1 MGGSTKSHKSTL
13 LGRGDAQC
21 CNFIFLWRSLFVFR
35 LRRIECGAPHT
46 FDPVSA
52 VLVQQP
58 KLGTVRQPHTIFGEK
73 TLLQPIEQVQF
84 TRTYCTGQT
93 PEAHC

>member
-1 MGGSTKSHKSTL
+1 MAARRNPTKVLCSAAATRNAVIS
-13 LGRGDAQC
+13 
-21 CNFIFLWRSLFVFR
+21 FSLAVNFVFR